1 MWTTGELASSLLGFC
16 AMGTGIWLFC
26 PEIYDLFKYPPRE
39 MDRARLIFFASWL
52 VGDFLHLFGTVFSGH
67 AQTTQ
72 IALYIIVASIESFVL
87 VYILFHLGHIP
98 FFKPKR
104 YPVEDVLEKQRD
116 WRYPLQHSIV
126 HAMGVGPDLKMP
138 PRDKRLEEHR
148 RARDQPAID
157 AANASRRARGL
168 KDHAPKKEI
177 PDTQMALIQIAG
189 TLFVLFV
196 FTAIWYA
203 VTYINRDTKEA
214 PEPMKM
220 SLVAFLPGWAGFFFW
235 VGPRFVSMWQSYSS
249 KKKEGITNGA
259 IFVGGLTHS
268 LNIASIVLINFQGEG
283 LLAQSPYIATS
294 ACCVV
299 LDIFRLLCLCAAPLP

>member
-1 MWTTGELASSLLGFC
+1 MSPRSSRAFFARL
-16 AMGTGIWLFC
+16 
-26 PEIYDLFKYPPRE
+26 KPPR
-39 MDRARLIFFASWL
+39 
-52 VGDFLHLFGTVFSGH
+52 GTRTDP
-67 AQTTQ
+67 TTRPLS
-72 IALYIIVASIESFVL
+72 AGERSFVL

-138 PRDKRLEEHR
+138 PGDKRLEEHR

-177 PDTQMALIQIAG
+177 SDTQMALIQIAG
-189 TLFVLFV
+189 TLFVLFI

-203 VTYINRDTKEA
+203 VTYINRDTKEP

-220 SLVAFLPGWAGFFFW
+220 SLVAFLPGWAGELPF
-235 VGPRFVSMWQSYSS
+235 P
-249 KKKEGITNGA
+249 A
-259 IFVGGLTHS
+259 
-268 LNIASIVLINFQGEG
+268 A
-283 LLAQSPYIATS
+283 LLRM
-294 ACCVV
+294 
-299 LDIFRLLCLCAAPLP
+299 DR